1 MPQSIDLTV
10 ETPTDEIR
18 LAEPIE
24 DIYEKL
30 AVIGD
35 PRDWIENGGGDAS
48 MEDRAEDVCDD
59 YERLLR
65 IIQLLLV
72 TRRLDVE
79 DVLEAADAEG
89 HLH

>member
-1 MPQSIDLTV
+1 M
-10 ETPTDEIR
+10 ETPTDESR

-30 AVIGD
+30 AVTGD
-35 PRDWIENGGGDAS
+35 PEDWIKNGGA
-48 MEDRAEDVCDD
+48 DRTIEGRAMDVCDD

-65 IIQLLLV
+65 IIQILLL

-79 DVLEAADAEG
+79 DVLEAADAEK
-89 HLH
+89 HLR